1 MVYIIILLLVVMAL
15 AITTAAGITTVAE
28 QIEGLQDDI
37 NKLHEDMKAM
47 EKYLDYQIWHHMY
60 NNGTTHAKWSDKE
73 GDNEREDA

>member
-37 NKLHEDMKAM
+37 NKMHEDMKAM
-47 EKYLDYQIWHHMY
+47 EQYLDYQITHG
-60 NNGTTHAKWSDKE
+60 GTVYKE
-73 GDNEREDA
+73 DV